1 MNWIGLCVRSHVQL
15 FCDPMDCG
23 SPGSSVHAV
32 FQARTLEWGVTL
44 SNPRVEPM
52 SPASAALVGGFFTT
66 ELPGKPIS
74 QINTHY

>member
-1 MNWIGLCVRSHVQL
+1 
-15 FCDPMDCG
+15 MDCG

-32 FQARTLEWGVTL
+32 FQARTLEWVVTL

-66 ELPGKPIS
+66 ELPGSPYHK
-74 QINTHY
+74 